1 MGVRAWVVPPT
12 AITSPSAP
20 YASTAREAVVTVSRL
35 PRELCSSS
43 VRAAA
48 ACAGVV
54 MSTSAMELL
63 TLNERQNLGRKALNL
78 LAIVGVGHQTNFLY
92 SHRSVF
98 GDLLGAVLRCPA
110 NRALGGRVAPL
121 GSIKV

>member
-1 MGVRAWVVPPT
+1 M
-12 AITSPSAP
+12 TSPSAT
-20 YASTAREAVVTVSRL
+20 YASTALDAVVTLSRL
-35 PRELCSSS
+35 PREICSSS
-43 VRAAA
+43 ARAATA
-48 ACAGVV
+48 RAGFV
-54 MSTSAMELL
+54 MSISAMELL
-63 TLNERQNLGRKALNL
+63 ALNERQNLGRKALNL